1 MIRLKVKEI
10 AEEKG
15 FNQSSLSR
23 AANISFNTVKRIF
36 RDPYRETTTTV
47 LEKLAKALGVSSKDL
62 IEDVVDDAETDDR
75 NTRKG

>member
-62 IEDVVDDAETDDR
+62 IEDVVGDPEIDDK
-75 NTRKG
+75 NTLKG

>member
-62 IEDVVDDAETDDR
+62 IEDVVDDAETDDK
-75 NTRKG
+75 NTPKG